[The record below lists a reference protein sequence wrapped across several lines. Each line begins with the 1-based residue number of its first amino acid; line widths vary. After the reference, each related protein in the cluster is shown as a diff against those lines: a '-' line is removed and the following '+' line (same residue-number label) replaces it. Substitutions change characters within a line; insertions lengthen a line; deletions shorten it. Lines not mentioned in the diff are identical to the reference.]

1 MPKHLKTTFS
11 AVGLPLKLAVIILI
25 LSLAHILVM
34 VVHYEISEIPWLVRE
49 LFDLDEEQ
57 SFGTWFSVVILLYA
71 GYLLL
76 LHAHAV
82 RDTTGKMWIQ
92 WQILGIGFC
101 FLSLDEMVGLHETLN
116 STIEFS
122 WAIPGGLMAMV
133 IGALYIPFLRRLPPH
148 ALWTFLLGGV
158 IYVGGAVG
166 VELATEV
173 YADEGLLDTLE
184 YNLTTVV
191 EEAMEMTGVVIFI
204 HGLLRHIAGNKG
216 ERVVLDIEVGK

>member
-1 MPKHLKTTFS
+1 MPKHLKNTIS
-11 AVGLPLKLAVIILI
+11 ADGQPLKLAVIILI

-34 VVHYEISEIPWLVRE
+34 VVHYEITEIPWLVRE

-57 SFGTWFSVVILLYA
+57 SFGTWFSVVILLYT

-76 LHAHAV
+76 LHARSV
-82 RDTTGKMWIQ
+82 RNSTGRMWVQ

-116 STIEFS
+116 SATNIS
-122 WAIPGGLMAMV
+122 WAIPGGLLAIV
-133 IGALYIPFLRRLPPH
+133 IGVLYIPFLRHLPPH
-148 ALWTFLLGGV
+148 ALWTFLLGGL
-158 IYVGGAVG
+158 IYVSGAVG

-173 YADEGLLDTLE
+173 YAEEGLLDTLE

-204 HGLLRHIAGNKG
+204 HGLLRHVAGKRG
-216 ERVVLDIEVGK
+216 EHVVLNIEVEK